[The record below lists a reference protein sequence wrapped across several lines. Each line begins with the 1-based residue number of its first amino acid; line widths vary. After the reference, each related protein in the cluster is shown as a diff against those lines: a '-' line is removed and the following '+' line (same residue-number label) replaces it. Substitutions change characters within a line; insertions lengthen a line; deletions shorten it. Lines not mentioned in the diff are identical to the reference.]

1 MKTRI
6 ALAVAG
12 LTLMAAPT
20 TALAKPPTKTPPPP
34 DPYMFTIAAEDTPCG
49 AFTVMAYDG
58 ETYTTHVDR
67 YGEVSVVRVSGKLD
81 FTITSDETH
90 KSLDLHIPGPGAFYP
105 DGSAVLYGPMLL
117 FDSEIFAYV
126 NGRAAIPVSGV
137 NDVQISGRRTDLCP
151 ILNP

>member
-6 ALAVAG
+6 ALALAG
-12 LTLMAAPT
+12 LSVLAAPT

-34 DPYMFTIAAEDTPCG
+34 DPYTFTISADDTPCG
-49 AFTVMAYDG
+49 SFTVIAYDG

-67 YGEVSVVRVSGKLD
+67 FGEVSVVLVSGKLD
-81 FTITSDETH
+81 FTLTSDESN
-90 KSLDLHIPGPGAFYP
+90 KSIDLHIPGPGAFFP

-117 FDSEIFAYV
+117 FDSEILAYV
-126 NGRAAIPVSGV
+126 NGRAVIPTTGV
-137 NDVQISGRRTDLCP
+137 DDVQISGQRLDLCP